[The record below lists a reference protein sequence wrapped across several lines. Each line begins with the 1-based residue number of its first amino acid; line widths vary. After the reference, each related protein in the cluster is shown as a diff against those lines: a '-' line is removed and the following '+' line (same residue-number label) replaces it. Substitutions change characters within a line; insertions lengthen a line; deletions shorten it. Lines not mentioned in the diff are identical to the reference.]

1 MKNAHQNIVEHKMKS
16 FNVLIHPANS
26 SNSKNI
32 QFADREMLQML
43 SCEDLKPVWSDSP
56 QRTAFQLCHIHILFK
71 NSDYSDSCDHSCIA
85 FKGRQ
90 VLLGLFQNV
99 LENDLFC
106 ASNELY
112 PGINTPVICTYALPA
127 LT

>member
-1 MKNAHQNIVEHKMKS
+1 MKNAEYQNNQNIVEHKMKS

-71 NSDYSDSCDHSCIA
+71 TLTTQTAVITHVSHSRGDKFFLVCS
-85 FKGRQ
+85 KM
-90 VLLGLFQNV
+90 
-99 LENDLFC
+99 
-106 ASNELY
+106 S
-112 PGINTPVICTYALPA
+112 
-127 LT
+127 